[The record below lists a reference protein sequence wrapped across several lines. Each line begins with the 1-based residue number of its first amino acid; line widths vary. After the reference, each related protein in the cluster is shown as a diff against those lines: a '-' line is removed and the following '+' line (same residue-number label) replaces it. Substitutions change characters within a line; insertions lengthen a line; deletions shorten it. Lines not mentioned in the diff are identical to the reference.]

1 MPALGSI
8 ILLGMMMSL
17 SVVVVAFQFPENG
30 NSKPRSASGSA
41 PSLSPS
47 PSHQQQATTL
57 KPKLIRTELRVSRNL
72 NFDDTEVINVRGNN
86 GEMTQ
91 LLVKKRPRN
100 AESFGQPIS
109 DSVNRYFKRA
119 VDNNDSLK
127 LFNLPLILNAAIKT
141 ADNADHHHQRP
152 EEEESF
158 GRTAQNFFYN
168 IMGSIPESI
177 AKSTLAV
184 FETKDQPEKKS
195 KQPKNNEA
203 SPILFSPE
211 EIPVIEGVRV
221 PDDEEDK
228 VKIWRN
234 ARVIKNELVPYK
246 SGYRPPRARPVHLL
260 DMPETNKM
268 TRRAGR
274 AGLGPFFV
282 SDNIENVHA
291 EFKRAKGPFFAVDNI
306 RNNDLFDQPQVN
318 SYESNANQFRNFGNE
333 DIVFKVREPVRE
345 YSNPDLGVKK
355 VNLYEGY
362 ANAAAAYS
370 QDVNRRGQ
378 FFQSVPIKQAQ
389 YYKEPEP
396 KKVQYYTNL
405 KSSSWNDVRAQQQAY
420 SNRNTNNNKRNG
432 FELIYNE
439 PYQFNSRWGIT
450 Q

>member
-1 MPALGSI
+1 MPPLSSI
-8 ILLGMMMSL
+8 IFVGLISL
-17 SVVVVAFQFPENG
+17 AVVVVAFEFPSDKRNS
-30 NSKPRSASGSA
+30 NNNYRSVSPPSKPQ
-41 PSLSPS
+41 P
-47 PSHQQQATTL
+47 TTL

-100 AESFGQPIS
+100 ADSFGQPIS
-109 DSVNRYFKRA
+109 DSINRYFKRA

-141 ADNADHHHQRP
+141 GDNKDYHNHRP
-152 EEEESF
+152 EEESTF

-168 IMGSIPESI
+168 IMGNIPESI
-177 AKSTLAV
+177 AKSTLGLI
-184 FETKDQPEKKS
+184 EKNNQPEKTS
-195 KQPKNNEA
+195 INQPKSED
-203 SPILFSPE
+203 SQVLFKPE

-228 VKIWRN
+228 VKVWRN

-246 SGYRPPRARPVHLL
+246 SGYRPPRARPIHLL
-260 DMPETNKM
+260 DMPETDKM

-306 RNNDLFDQPQVN
+306 RNNDLFVNPQAS
-318 SYESNANQFRNFGNE
+318 SYESNQFRNFGNE
-333 DIVFKVREPVRE
+333 DTVFKAREPVRE
-345 YSNPDLGVKK
+345 YSNPDVGVKK

-362 ANAAAAYS
+362 ANTYNV

-378 FFQSVPIKQAQ
+378 LYEKVPTKQAHF
-389 YYKEPEP
+389 YNEPEP

-405 KSSSWNDVRAQQQAY
+405 KRSSWNDVRASAQQQQAY
-420 SNRNTNNNKRNG
+420 TNRNNNGNSY
-432 FELIYNE
+432 ELIYNE